1 MPEVIG
7 SKAHGDVGVSNE
19 SFGPWVDNSQ
29 SDAQTR
35 TGAKPPANSAAP
47 ISKASADAEIAAM
60 RSYRAGT
67 GPLGSLA
74 CLPCASG
81 ASPRPASAKSA
92 DNAEVT
98 DGSVFTMPTKAVAF
112 ALSSLMALGI
122 VAVYCVRQ
130 DVREI
135 GRFAEL
141 ARIEHNIADHNHTRN
156 LLITPLA
163 RDRDGKLAN
172 LRDHAE
178 VLDGFQQRPQAVV
191 IFTPDGKPGK
201 PEAQVLPELRRRI
214 ERDLK
219 NIEGWTPPPL
229 LQDHHD
235 MRFAMADL
243 KASRLP
249 LNGMLALVVVAMV
262 IWSSL
267 VMRNLP
273 ALRAPAGCFRPSR
286 VPLCWLAPV
295 ANLYLPC
302 AIMRDIWYGS
312 EPTGL
317 TYPEG
322 LRLPVIGLWWL
333 TFLGAIGM
341 SGYAIYRM
349 VTAVG
354 VFMIGQAWKWSLYA
368 DVTILAMTASTF
380 VIVAAASW
388 NQSRRM
394 AMVET
399 MEAQLG
405 PRRAWRKK

>member
-1 MPEVIG
+1 
-7 SKAHGDVGVSNE
+7 
-19 SFGPWVDNSQ
+19 
-29 SDAQTR
+29 
-35 TGAKPPANSAAP
+35 
-47 ISKASADAEIAAM
+47 M

-67 GPLGSLA
+67 GPLGSLS
-74 CLPCASG
+74 CVPCAG
-81 ASPRPASAKSA
+81 GGSPQPASAKAAAKTEVA
-92 DNAEVT
+92 D
-98 DGSVFTMPTKAVAF
+98 SVFITPTKAVAF

-122 VAVYCVRQ
+122 VAAYCVRK
-130 DVREI
+130 DMAEL

-141 ARIEHNIADHNHTRN
+141 ERIEHNIADHNHTRS
-156 LLITPLA
+156 LLIQHLA
-163 RDRDGKLAN
+163 RDRDGKLAH

-178 VLDGFQQRPQAVV
+178 VLDGFQRRTQTVV
-191 IFTPDGKPGK
+191 IFTPDGEGDKS
-201 PEAQVLPELRRRI
+201 EAQALPELRRRI
-214 ERDLK
+214 ERDLE

-229 LQDHHD
+229 LKDHDD
-235 MRFAMADL
+235 MRYTMADL
-243 KASRLP
+243 KVSRLP
-249 LNGMLALVVVAMV
+249 LGVMLAMVVVAMV

-267 VMRNLP
+267 SMRNLP
-273 ALRAPAGCFRPSR
+273 ALQAPAGCFRPSR

-302 AIMRDIWYGS
+302 AIVRDIWYGS

-317 TYPEG
+317 TNPDG

-354 VFMIGQAWKWSLYA
+354 VFMIGQAGKWILYA
-368 DVTILAMTASTF
+368 DVTVLAMAATTF
-380 VIVAAASW
+380 LIVAAASW
-388 NQSRRM
+388 NQSRRI

-405 PRRAWRKK
+405 PRRAWQRRKQ